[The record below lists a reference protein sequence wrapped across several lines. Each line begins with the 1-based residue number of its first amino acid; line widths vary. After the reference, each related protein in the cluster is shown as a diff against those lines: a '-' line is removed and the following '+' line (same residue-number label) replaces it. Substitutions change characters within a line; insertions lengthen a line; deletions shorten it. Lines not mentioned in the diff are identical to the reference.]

1 VIDIKNKKIHFVGIG
16 GIGMS
21 GLAHILLSR
30 GYRVSG
36 SDAKENE
43 ITTKLA
49 TEGAEI
55 HIGHAAENVADADI
69 VVVTAAVKGKNP
81 ELAEAKKKK
90 LKVLRR
96 SQLLGILMAEKKG
109 IAVAGTHGKTTTSTM
124 LSLVLEDA
132 ALDPTM
138 IIGGEVKNIGGNA
151 KDGAGEWVVAE
162 ACEYERS
169 FLDLHPFAAIIT
181 NIEEDHL
188 DCYDGLKDIMAT
200 FEKFITQIDKKGFL
214 VLSADDAN
222 TLKAGRKYPGK
233 IITYTVNGVKADF
246 TAKNTRTENGE
257 TYFEVWQG
265 QECLG
270 NFTLRVPGIHN
281 VANALAVIAVATE
294 VGVYPDRIKET
305 LRDFSGTKR
314 RFEIKGEKD
323 GVLVIDDYA
332 HHPTE
337 IQATLAGLANFYP
350 GQKSWVVF
358 QAHQYSRTHHLL
370 SDFARSFRQAGQVII
385 PEIYEARD
393 TEEDKKSVNC
403 QILAEAINKVSGN
416 AVCIPEFPKVL
427 EYLKKNVK
435 KGDIVITIGAGPVY
449 QIGEEFLKE
458 AVK

>member
-1 VIDIKNKKIHFVGIG
+1 VIKLSKDQKIHFVGIG

-30 GYRVSG
+30 GFRVSG
-36 SDAKENE
+36 SDAQENE
-43 ITTKLA
+43 ITAKLA

-55 HIGHAAENVADADI
+55 HIGHAAENVTGADI

-90 LKVLRR
+90 IKVLRR

-124 LSLVLEDA
+124 LSLVFEDA
-132 ALDPTM
+132 GLEPTM

-151 KDGAGEWVVAE
+151 KDGAGEYVVAE

-169 FLDLHPFAAIIT
+169 FLDLHPFGAIIT

-200 FEKFITQIDKKGFL
+200 FEKFISQIDKKGFL
-214 VLSADDAN
+214 AISADDAN
-222 TLKAGRKYPGK
+222 NLKVSKKYQGK
-233 IITYTVNGVKADF
+233 IITYTINGVKADF
-246 TAKNTRTENGE
+246 TAKNIHVEDGV

-265 QECLG
+265 AESLG
-270 NFTLRVPGIHN
+270 NFSLRVPGAHN
-281 VANALAVIAVATE
+281 VANALAVIAVANE
-294 VGVYPDRIKET
+294 AGVYPDQIKYT
-305 LRDFSGTKR
+305 LSEFTGTKR

-350 GQKSWVVF
+350 DRKSWVVF
-358 QAHQYSRTHHLL
+358 QAHQYSRTYHLL
-370 SDFARSFRQAGQVII
+370 SDFAKSFHQASHVII

-393 TEEDKKSVNC
+393 TEADKKSVNC
-403 QILAEAINKVSGN
+403 QVLADAINRVSKN
-416 AVCIPEFPKVL
+416 ATCIPEFPQVV
-427 EYLKKNVK
+427 EYLKKNAK
-435 KGDIVITIGAGPVY
+435 KGDIIITIGAGPVY
-449 QIGEEFLKE
+449 QVGEEFLN
-458 AVK
+458 

>member
-1 VIDIKNKKIHFVGIG
+1 VIKLSKDQKIHFVGIG

-30 GYRVSG
+30 GFRVSG
-36 SDAKENE
+36 SDAQENE
-43 ITTKLA
+43 ITAKLA

-55 HIGHAAENVADADI
+55 HIGHAAENVTGADI

-90 LKVLRR
+90 IKVLRR
-96 SQLLGILMAEKKG
+96 SQLLGALMAEKKG

-124 LSLVLEDA
+124 LSLVFEDA
-132 ALDPTM
+132 GLEPTM

-151 KDGAGEWVVAE
+151 KDGAGEYVVAE

-169 FLDLHPFAAIIT
+169 FLDLHPFGAIIT

-214 VLSADDAN
+214 AISADDAN
-222 TLKAGRKYPGK
+222 NLKVSKKYQGK
-233 IITYTVNGVKADF
+233 IITYTINGVKADF
-246 TAKNTRTENGE
+246 TAKNIHVEDGV

-265 QECLG
+265 AESLG
-270 NFTLRVPGIHN
+270 NFSLRVPGAHN
-281 VANALAVIAVATE
+281 VANALAVIAVANE
-294 VGVYPDRIKET
+294 AGVYPDQIKYT
-305 LRDFSGTKR
+305 LSEFTGTKR

-350 GQKSWVVF
+350 DRKSWVVF
-358 QAHQYSRTHHLL
+358 QAHQYSRTYHLL
-370 SDFARSFRQAGQVII
+370 SDFAKSFHQASHVII

-393 TEEDKKSVNC
+393 TEADKKSVNC
-403 QILAEAINKVSGN
+403 QVLADAINRVSKN
-416 AVCIPEFPKVL
+416 ATCIPEFPQVV
-427 EYLKKNVK
+427 EYLKKNAK
-435 KGDIVITIGAGPVY
+435 KGDIIITIGAGPVY
-449 QIGEEFLKE
+449 QVGEEFLN
-458 AVK
+458 

>member
-1 VIDIKNKKIHFVGIG
+1 VIKLSKDQKIHFVGIG

-30 GYRVSG
+30 GFRVSG
-36 SDAKENE
+36 SDAQENE
-43 ITTKLA
+43 ITAKLA

-55 HIGHAAENVADADI
+55 HIGHAAENVTGADI

-90 LKVLRR
+90 IKVLRR
-96 SQLLGILMAEKKG
+96 SQLLGALMAEKKG

-124 LSLVLEDA
+124 LSLVFEDA
-132 ALDPTM
+132 GLEPTM

-151 KDGAGEWVVAE
+151 KDGAGEYVVAE

-169 FLDLHPFAAIIT
+169 FLDLHPFGAIIT

-200 FEKFITQIDKKGFL
+200 FEKFISQIDKKGFL
-214 VLSADDAN
+214 AISADDAN
-222 TLKAGRKYPGK
+222 NLKVSKKYQGK
-233 IITYTVNGVKADF
+233 IITYTINGVKADF
-246 TAKNTRTENGE
+246 TAKNIHVEDGV

-265 QECLG
+265 AESLG
-270 NFTLRVPGIHN
+270 NFSLRVPGAHN
-281 VANALAVIAVATE
+281 VANALAVIAVANE
-294 VGVYPDRIKET
+294 AGVYPDQIKYT
-305 LRDFSGTKR
+305 LSEFTGTKR

-350 GQKSWVVF
+350 DRKSWVVF
-358 QAHQYSRTHHLL
+358 QAHQYSRTYHLL
-370 SDFARSFRQAGQVII
+370 SDFAKSFHQASQVII

-393 TEEDKKSVNC
+393 TEADKKSVNC
-403 QILAEAINKVSGN
+403 QVLADAINRVSKN
-416 AVCIPEFPKVL
+416 ATCIPEFPQVV
-427 EYLKKNVK
+427 EYLKKNAK
-435 KGDIVITIGAGPVY
+435 KGDIIITIGAGPVY
-449 QIGEEFLKE
+449 QVGEEFLN
-458 AVK
+458 

>member
-1 VIDIKNKKIHFVGIG
+1 VIKLSKDQKIHFVGIG

-30 GYRVSG
+30 GFRVSG
-36 SDAKENE
+36 SDAQENE
-43 ITTKLA
+43 ITAKLA

-55 HIGHAAENVADADI
+55 HIGHAAENVTGADI

-90 LKVLRR
+90 IKVLRR

-124 LSLVLEDA
+124 LSLVFEDA
-132 ALDPTM
+132 GLEPTM

-151 KDGAGEWVVAE
+151 KDGAGEYVVAE

-169 FLDLHPFAAIIT
+169 FLDLHPFGAIIT

-200 FEKFITQIDKKGFL
+200 FEKFISQKDKKGFL
-214 VLSADDAN
+214 AISADDAN
-222 TLKAGRKYPGK
+222 NLKVSKKYQGK
-233 IITYTVNGVKADF
+233 IITYTINGVKADF
-246 TAKNTRTENGE
+246 TAKNIHVEDGV

-265 QECLG
+265 AESLG
-270 NFTLRVPGIHN
+270 NFSLRVPGAHN
-281 VANALAVIAVATE
+281 VANALAVIAVANE
-294 VGVYPDRIKET
+294 AGVYPDQIKST
-305 LRDFSGTKR
+305 LSEFTGSRR

-350 GQKSWVVF
+350 DRKSWVVF
-358 QAHQYSRTHHLL
+358 QAHQYSRTYHLL
-370 SDFARSFRQAGQVII
+370 SDFAKSFHQASHVII

-393 TEEDKKSVNC
+393 TEADKKSVNC
-403 QILAEAINKVSGN
+403 QVLADAINRVSKN
-416 AVCIPEFPKVL
+416 ATCIPEFPQVV
-427 EYLKKNVK
+427 EYLKKNAK
-435 KGDIVITIGAGPVY
+435 KGDIIITIGAGPVY
-449 QIGEEFLKE
+449 QVGEEFLN
-458 AVK
+458 